1 MAVTSYITSAE
12 LQLEMSASGV
22 SLRVDDDATATAQC
36 IADASIEADGYAL
49 LRYSRVA
56 LAASDWYK
64 LKVKHIAQFYLCT
77 RRQNPCP
84 QSAQIKYEKA
94 IADLEKVQL
103 GKLNLPDVA
112 GRKEEAPVLS
122 NQRVRVTPF
131 PRTVTER
138 GRSTGTPE
146 GYTQAD
152 DTTDVFD
159 YTL

>member
-1 MAVTSYITSAE
+1 MAITSYITSAQ
-12 LQLEMSASGV
+12 LQLEMSASGI

-36 IADASIEADGYAL
+36 IADASIEADGYTL
-49 LRYSRVA
+49 LRYNRTV

-64 LKVKHIAQFYLCT
+64 LKVKHIAQFILCT

-84 QSAQIKYEKA
+84 QSAQFKYEKA
-94 IADLEKVQL
+94 IADLEKIAMGQM
-103 GKLNLPDVA
+103 NICDAP

-138 GRSTGTPE
+138 GRSTGDPS
-146 GYTQAD
+146 GYTQHD
-152 DTTDVFD
+152 DRSDVMD
-159 YTL
+159 YSL